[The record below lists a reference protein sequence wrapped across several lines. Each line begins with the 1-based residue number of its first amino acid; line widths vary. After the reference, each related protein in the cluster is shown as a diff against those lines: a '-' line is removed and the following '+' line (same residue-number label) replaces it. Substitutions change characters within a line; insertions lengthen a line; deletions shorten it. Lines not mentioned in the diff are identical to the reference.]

1 MTAGREESLEA
12 GLQLL
17 AEKSLPQLCVRQGQ
31 EPVKPLSCCYTDCSM
46 PCAELCWPSPEC
58 SGLLGA
64 ARLQSGDRQ
73 QPLSKPANLNYRLML
88 NLQPPSLTYFLSC
101 FPVFPRDTRLAV
113 SLGNVPARGAVVGW
127 EVWRPIPTTSPS
139 YRDIPV
145 ERWRAPPCTL
155 SFGGFLCGLLVSQ
168 LVALLEIRGNFCV
181 HDYGTVKSKDQFVGN
196 VVMILLIINTY
207 ILIYSVH
214 RNDRIGS

>member
-1 MTAGREESLEA
+1 MLAITRVQRAARCSKASEWRQAAAPEQASKSE
-12 GLQLL
+12 LQTD
-17 AEKSLPQLCVRQGQ
+17 
-31 EPVKPLSCCYTDCSM
+31 VKPAATLTNLFFKLF
-46 PCAELCWPSPEC
+46 PCL
-58 SGLLGA
+58 
-64 ARLQSGDRQ
+64 
-73 QPLSKPANLNYRLML
+73 
-88 NLQPPSLTYFLSC
+88 
-101 FPVFPRDTRLAV
+101 RDTRLAV
-113 SLGNVPARGAVVGW
+113 SLGNVPAHGAVVGW

-145 ERWRAPPCTL
+145 ERWRALPCTL
-155 SFGGFLCGLLVSQ
+155 SFGGFICGLLVSQ

-196 VVMILLIINTY
+196 VVMMLLIINTY